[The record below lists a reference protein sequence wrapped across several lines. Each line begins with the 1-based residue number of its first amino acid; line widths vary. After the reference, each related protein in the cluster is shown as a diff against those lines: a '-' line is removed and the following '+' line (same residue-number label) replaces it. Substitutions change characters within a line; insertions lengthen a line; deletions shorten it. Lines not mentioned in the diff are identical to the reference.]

1 MGKLLNQWLKMK
13 KEPQPMEEA
22 LLNLYV
28 ASHLLK
34 DESENICEKF
44 GITTGQY
51 NVLRILNGVYPE
63 GHPRCEIVTRMIERA
78 PDITR
83 LIDRL
88 EKQELVERD
97 RTDKDRRKSITKITK
112 KGLDL
117 LKKMTPELSKLT
129 KKMSEKLTVKE
140 AKDLSLY
147 CEKLY
152 SDLI

>member
-1 MGKLLNQWLKMK
+1 MLNKWLQMK
-13 KEPQPMEEA
+13 KEPPVYEEM

-34 DESENICEKF
+34 DESEKVCAKF
-44 GITTGQY
+44 GITAGQY
-51 NVLRILNGVYPE
+51 NVLRILNGVYPN
-63 GHPRCEIVTRMIERA
+63 GHPRCEIMFRMIERA

-88 EKQELVERD
+88 EKQGLVERD

-112 KGLDL
+112 KGIVL
-117 LKKMTPELSKLT
+117 LEEINPELRQITKNFGKKL
-129 KKMSEKLTVKE
+129 SVKE
-140 AKDLSLY
+140 AKDLSIY

-152 SDLI
+152 EDLI

>member
-1 MGKLLNQWLKMK
+1 MGKSLNQWLKLK
-13 KEPQPMEEA
+13 KGPEPIHEA

-34 DESENICEKF
+34 NETEKICSKY

-63 GHPRCEIVTRMIERA
+63 GHPRCEIITRMIEKA
-78 PDITR
+78 SDITR

-88 EKQELVERD
+88 EKQNLVERD
-97 RTDKDRRKSITKITK
+97 RTADDRRKSITRISK
-112 KGLDL
+112 KGINL
-117 LKKMTPELSKLT
+117 LIKINPELDGMNKTLEKKLT
-129 KKMSEKLTVKE
+129 TKE
-140 AKDLSLY
+140 AKEFSLY

>member
-1 MGKLLNQWLKMK
+1 MK
-13 KEPQPMEEA
+13 RTPEPMEEA

-28 ASHLLK
+28 ASHMLK
-34 DESENICEKF
+34 DLSDKICIEF

-51 NVLRILNGVYPE
+51 NVLRILKGVYPD
-63 GHPRCEIVTRMIERA
+63 GHPRCEIAVRMIERS

-112 KGLDL
+112 KGLEL
-117 LKKMTPELSKLT
+117 INNINPELEKLT
-129 KKMSEKLTVKE
+129 FKISEKLTIKE
-140 AKDLSLY
+140 ARELSKY

>member
-1 MGKLLNQWLKMK
+1 MK
-13 KEPQPMEEA
+13 RTPEPMEEA

-34 DESENICEKF
+34 ESSEKICIKF

-51 NVLRILNGVYPE
+51 NVLRILKGVYPE
-63 GHPRCEIVTRMIERA
+63 GHPRCEIAVRMIERS

-88 EKQELVERD
+88 EKLELVERE

-112 KGLDL
+112 KGIELINNIN
-117 LKKMTPELSKLT
+117 PELEELT
-129 KKMSEKLTVKE
+129 KKLSEKLTIKE
-140 AKDLSLY
+140 AKELSNY

-152 SDLI
+152 SDLT

>member
-1 MGKLLNQWLKMK
+1 MGKVLNSWLKMK
-13 KEPQPMEEA
+13 REPQPMEEA

-34 DESENICEKF
+34 DESEKICTKF

-88 EKQELVERD
+88 EKQEFVERD
-97 RTDKDRRKSITKITK
+97 RTDKDRRKSITIITK

-117 LKKMTPELSKLT
+117 IKNIHPELAKLT
-129 KKMSEKLTVKE
+129 KKMSEKLSLKE
-140 AKDLSLY
+140 AKELSQI

-152 SDLI
+152 ADLI

>member
-1 MGKLLNQWLKMK
+1 MK
-13 KEPQPMEEA
+13 REPPVYEEA

-28 ASHLLK
+28 AAHLIK
-34 DESENICEKF
+34 DESEKICAKF

-63 GHPRCEIVTRMIERA
+63 GHPRCEIMTRMIERA

-97 RTDKDRRKSITKITK
+97 RTDEDRRKSITKITG
-112 KGLDL
+112 KGIEL
-117 LKKMTPELSKLT
+117 LKKINPELGNLAKSLE
-129 KKMSEKLTVKE
+129 KKITGKE
-140 AKDLSLY
+140 AKNLSMY

-152 SDLI
+152 ADLI